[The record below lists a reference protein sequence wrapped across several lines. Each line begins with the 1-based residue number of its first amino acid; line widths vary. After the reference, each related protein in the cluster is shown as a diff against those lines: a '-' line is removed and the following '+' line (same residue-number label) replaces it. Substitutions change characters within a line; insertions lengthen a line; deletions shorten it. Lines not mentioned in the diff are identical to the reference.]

1 MSGIDMCTASFSH
14 FHEFYVAKAKYETHL
29 RNCMYVIM
37 MQAGGGADYGNQKK
51 FMCIATF
58 LPLKQQQI
66 ESGIEYVFLN
76 ISLASTWSCA
86 L

>member
-1 MSGIDMCTASFSH
+1 
-14 FHEFYVAKAKYETHL
+14 
-29 RNCMYVIM
+29 MYVIM

-66 ESGIEYVFLN
+66 ERGIEYVFLN
-76 ISLASTWSCA
+76 ISLASIWSCA
-86 L
+86 Q